1 MKTLDYIQ
9 LDEKKVENV
18 INGLQQ
24 LLSDFQIYY
33 TNLRSF
39 HWNIK
44 GHSFFMLHSKFEE
57 MYNDAA
63 ETVDELAERILMLGG
78 IPNHRYSDYLKISR
92 IKESKY
98 IDNADKALTNIE
110 ETFRHFISEEH
121 KLLSVASEASDE
133 VTVSMMSD
141 LLKKQEKMIWMIRA
155 YTSL

>member
-9 LDEKKVENV
+9 LDEKKVKNV

-44 GHSFFMLHSKFEE
+44 GHSFFVLHSKFEE

-110 ETFRHFISEEH
+110 ETFRHFISEER

>member
-39 HWNIK
+39 HLNIK

-110 ETFRHFISEEH
+110 ETFRHFISEER

>member
-9 LDEKKVENV
+9 LDEKKVKNV

-44 GHSFFMLHSKFEE
+44 GHSFFVLHSKFEE

-110 ETFRHFISEEH
+110 ETFRHFISEER

-133 VTVSMMSD
+133 VTVSMLSD

>member
-110 ETFRHFISEEH
+110 ETFRHFISEER